1 MGANFSADAPDVAN
15 DLLVSVVMSTA
26 DDFAALIE
34 TIRRQREDLQRR
46 IADGGATDPTTSKR
60 LEGLE
65 ELRARADETGR
76 VRLLRG

>member
-1 MGANFSADAPDVAN
+1 
-15 DLLVSVVMSTA
+15 MSTA

-46 IADGGATDPTTSKR
+46 IDDGGATDQTTSKR
-60 LEGLE
+60 IEKLE

-76 VRLLRG
+76 VRLQRG